1 MGKIVDAIGPA
12 AEPNAP
18 EELREE
24 ARSSIRSMTFALG
37 GVFLVGAVASFGR
50 VALLK
55 LAGERLVA
63 RLRKDTFRSLLAKDV
78 SYFDAHRSGDMLS
91 KISADTVVLSKAFFE
106 CSAAA
111 RSGISAVGGTGLLL
125 YISPPLTGL
134 SLAVMP
140 LVGVGAVL
148 YGRYVKRL
156 SKQAQAA
163 LGEAVGSAS
172 ERLSSVRTVKL
183 CNGEEREQK
192 AFDKQVDK
200 IYGISVDMAMAS
212 GVNMGSVT
220 LGINAAFLAVLYYGG
235 TLVLAQQLSVGD
247 LAAFSL
253 YSLFVGGSA
262 TGLATAYG
270 DLMQAAGA
278 ADRVFALTHPSDAAG
293 KEAAAAGGGK
303 ATAGSDGTPL
313 RPEGLAQ
320 GVLEFS
326 NVEFAYPTRPN
337 AQVLRDFSLSVEP
350 GETV

>member
-163 LGEAVGSAS
+163 LGDAVGSAS
-172 ERLSSVRTVKL
+172 
-183 CNGEEREQK
+183 
-192 AFDKQVDK
+192 
-200 IYGISVDMAMAS
+200 
-212 GVNMGSVT
+212 
-220 LGINAAFLAVLYYGG
+220 
-235 TLVLAQQLSVGD
+235 
-247 LAAFSL
+247 
-253 YSLFVGGSA
+253 
-262 TGLATAYG
+262 
-270 DLMQAAGA
+270 
-278 ADRVFALTHPSDAAG
+278 
-293 KEAAAAGGGK
+293 
-303 ATAGSDGTPL
+303 
-313 RPEGLAQ
+313 
-320 GVLEFS
+320 
-326 NVEFAYPTRPN
+326 
-337 AQVLRDFSLSVEP
+337 
-350 GETV
+350 